1 MKRAILLLVLANVV
15 LYLWRHYT
23 EVPTTD
29 TLPIPADIEQLVLL
43 AERDLAMTPEIE
55 VPETTTEAEPAVAE
69 DTTVEQ
75 AVEEEPEQVAD
86 RSEKPESQP
95 ELKPVCFGLGPLASK
110 GEADRLAKRLSRSGV
125 QSAYRME
132 EMAPKE
138 GFKYLVFIPT
148 TDMEDAK
155 KIAEEL
161 IAREVSD
168 FYIADSKYIA
178 LGVFSDKDY
187 AMKRM
192 ENIKQ
197 LGYTAGVREKGSAR
211 VVHWLDAMQKD
222 PKSLTPAQRE
232 SMLSKYPKA
241 AVEAKDCDGIALSV
255 AGP

>member
-1 MKRAILLLVLANVV
+1 MKRAILLLVLANVA

-23 EVPTTD
+23 DVPTTD

-43 AERDLAMTPEIE
+43 SERDLAMTSEIE
-55 VPETTTEAEPAVAE
+55 ASEITTEPEPAVLE
-69 DTTVEQ
+69 GTTVE
-75 AVEEEPEQVAD
+75 VAD

-95 ELKPVCFGLGPLASK
+95 ELKPVCYGLGPLASK
-110 GEADRLAKRLSRSGV
+110 GEADRLAKRLSQSGV
-125 QSAYRME
+125 QSGYRME

-155 KIAEEL
+155 KITEEL
-161 IAREVSD
+161 ITREVSD

-192 ENIKQ
+192 ESIKQ

-211 VVHWLDAMQKD
+211 VVYWLDAMQKD
-222 PKSLTPAQRE
+222 PNSLTPAQRE
-232 SMLSKYPKA
+232 SVLSEYPKA
-241 AVEAKDCDGIALSV
+241 AVEGKDCDDIALSV